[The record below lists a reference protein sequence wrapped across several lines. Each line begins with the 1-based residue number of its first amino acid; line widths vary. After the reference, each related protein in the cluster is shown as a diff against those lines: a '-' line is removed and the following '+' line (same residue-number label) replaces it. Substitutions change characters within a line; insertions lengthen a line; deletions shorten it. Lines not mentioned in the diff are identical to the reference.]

1 MQEVKTSKKRQKEKD
16 TDEDKAKDEK
26 KPAKKA
32 KTDDEETIWDLGN
45 NRQVNVRNFR
55 GKYYVDIREM
65 YYDKD
70 GDLKPGKK
78 GNIIFAKTT
87 NFIANN
93 NFIMNQKINLR
104 YFNIFMIFLGIC
116 LTMQQWRKF
125 MNVVEEVD
133 KVAKSKS

>member
-1 MQEVKTSKKRQKEKD
+1 MPKSKEYVSDSDDSSEEEVKSSKKKQKRD
-16 TDEDKAKDEK
+16 RDEDEEAPKKSTK
-26 KPAKKA
+26 KP
-32 KTDDEETIWDLGN
+32 KTEDEEDLWDLGN
-45 NRQVNVRNFR
+45 NRRVNVRNFK

-78 GNIIFAKTT
+78 G
-87 NFIANN
+87 
-93 NFIMNQKINLR
+93 
-104 YFNIFMIFLGIC
+104 IC

-125 MNVVEEVD
+125 MDVVEEVD